1 MSCMDY
7 HEFLRSRR
15 SVRRFKPEPVEEAAV
30 QRMLQTAT
38 RAPSAHNRQP
48 WRFCVVRQPD
58 AKARLANATST
69 VFRRDL
75 LRDNLPAAD
84 VEARVA
90 ASRARISSS
99 PLVIVLCMDMSEMDV
114 YPDAR
119 RSEAERMMAIQSTA
133 AAGAQLLLAAH
144 AEGLAGVW
152 TCGPLFA
159 PEIVRLALGLD
170 ASWEPQA
177 MFLIGHPAQ
186 SPKPKEMK
194 PLESIVQWL

>member
-15 SVRRFKPEPVEEAAV
+15 SVRRFKPEPVEEAAI

-58 AKARLANATST
+58 AKARLADAMSAE
-69 VFRRDL
+69 FRRDL

-90 ASRARISSS
+90 GSRARINSS
-99 PLVIVLCMDMSEMDV
+99 PLVVVLCLDMSEMDV

-159 PEIVRLALGLD
+159 PEIVRVALGLD

-177 MFLIGHPAQ
+177 MFFIGHPAQ